1 MVTPLLWIAAYLATG
16 LCLSL
21 AVVVFDIVSEWR
33 QGNDITLG
41 QLGMLVGFV
50 LLMIL
55 IWPVWIV
62 LACLEWIRENWRLGK
77 HTVILRGSRSAKV
90 YRALRD
96 DL

>member
-1 MVTPLLWIAAYLATG
+1 MTLLLWIVGYLATG

-21 AVVVFDIVSEWR
+21 ALVVFDIVREWR
-33 QGNDITLG
+33 EGNDITLG
-41 QLGMLVGFV
+41 QLGMLVGFG

-55 IWPVWIV
+55 VWPVWIV

-77 HTVILRGSRSAKV
+77 DTVILPGSRSAKV

-96 DL
+96 DR